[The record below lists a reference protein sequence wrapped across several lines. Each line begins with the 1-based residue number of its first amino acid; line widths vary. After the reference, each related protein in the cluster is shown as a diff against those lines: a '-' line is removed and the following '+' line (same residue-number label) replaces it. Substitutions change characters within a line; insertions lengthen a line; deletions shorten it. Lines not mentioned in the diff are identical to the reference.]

1 MEYKGKWLLDP
12 LYVDVN
18 RGRPHQIWV
27 RRSSH
32 FQLRAAI
39 EVVFDAIS
47 ASQTRKFGSVTSL
60 KICKNEK
67 SDVGAPMKVT
77 VTPGRT
83 SN

>member
-1 MEYKGKWLLDP
+1 MEYKGKWSLTTFMWM
-12 LYVDVN
+12 VN

-32 FQLRAAI
+32 FQLRAATK
-39 EVVFDAIS
+39 VVFDAIS